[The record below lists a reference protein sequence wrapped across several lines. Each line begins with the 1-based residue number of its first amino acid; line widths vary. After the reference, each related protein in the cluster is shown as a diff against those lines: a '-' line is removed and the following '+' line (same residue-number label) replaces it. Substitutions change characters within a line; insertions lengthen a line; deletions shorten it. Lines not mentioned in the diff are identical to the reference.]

1 MKENLVILGSTG
13 SIGVNTLEV
22 IEMHQDKF
30 NVFAISANSSVEV
43 LISQCEK
50 FNPNYVHIS
59 KEADAKK
66 IKLAI
71 EKLDL
76 QTKIIFGKSEL
87 NNIVS
92 HEK

>member
-22 IEMHQDKF
+22 IEIHQDKF
-30 NVFAISANSSVEV
+30 NVFAISANSSVDV

-66 IKLAI
+66 L
-71 EKLDL
+71 
-76 QTKIIFGKSEL
+76 S
-87 NNIVS
+87 
-92 HEK
+92 

>member
-1 MKENLVILGSTG
+1 MRENLVILGSTG

-22 IEMHQDKF
+22 IKMHQDMF

-59 KEADAKK
+59 KDDEFKRRTIEVYKK
-66 IKLAI
+66 
-71 EKLDL
+71 
-76 QTKIIFGKSEL
+76 G
-87 NNIVS
+87 N
-92 HEK
+92 